1 MLIRIVQT
9 DSYHVSSNIQ
19 SLMCLLKQCL
29 SLLAERFV
37 LSMHEPNGYVNAS
50 FLNVSLK

>member
-9 DSYHVSSNIQ
+9 DSYHVSPIFNVLYV
-19 SLMCLLKQCL
+19 LMFISK
-29 SLLAERFV
+29 AEKFV

>member
-9 DSYHVSSNIQ
+9 DSYHVSTIFDVLSVLM
-19 SLMCLLKQCL
+19 SLTK
-29 SLLAERFV
+29 AEKFV